1 MNDAKIIAVLND
13 YKEGKYRLSREVFG
27 DLILIDNETNLV
39 FVPDSSISEQF
50 YNALDELLDESK
62 TLDE

>member
-13 YKEGKYRLSREVFG
+13 YKEGKYRLGEVFG
-27 DLILIDNETNLV
+27 DPVLIDNKTNIV

-50 YNALDELLDESK
+50 YNALDELLEN
-62 TLDE
+62 E